1 MKKILASVLMI
12 GLALGVH
19 AQQPKPKQNAAKPK
33 ATNNKQTPSKPKQ
46 AQKME
51 LNKEY
56 TTASGLKYK
65 ITQKGNGAKASAGF
79 ARNLRRSMFAN
90 IQWESASRVI
100 WLLLNILVSLS
111 RSTLRKNAKAV
122 SQMSARLMNI

>member
-12 GLALGVH
+12 GLAMGV
-19 AQQPKPKQNAAKPK
+19 QQPKPKQNAAKPK

-56 TTASGLKYK
+56 TIHS
-65 ITQKGNGAKASAGF
+65 S
-79 ARNLRRSMFAN
+79 
-90 IQWESASRVI
+90 
-100 WLLLNILVSLS
+100 
-111 RSTLRKNAKAV
+111 
-122 SQMSARLMNI
+122 